1 MAISRASAAGLAV
14 AATVFACV
22 PAAAASPEVI
32 HIPATQTTC
41 FPKHICFYRDAGFL
55 GGGIAVRA
63 GFDLNNLAGSLD
75 MDNQMT
81 SWRNASTERYCWH
94 PDPHFAGLARVMRAE
109 SEVALVAADENDI
122 ASAMSSC

>member
-1 MAISRASAAGLAV
+1 MAITRTAIAGLSV
-14 AATVFACV
+14 AAAIFSVT
-22 PAAAASPEVI
+22 PATAASPEVI

-63 GFDLNNLAGSLD
+63 GFDLNYLGDSLD

-94 PDPHFAGLARVMRAE
+94 PDPHFAGLARVMRPE
-109 SEVALVAADENDI
+109 SEVAVVVTDENDI
-122 ASAMSSC
+122 ASAVSSC